1 MALFNSRKE
10 IVMKKI
16 WRALLA
22 VIIMLLI
29 TTNSWAVVVTGTGT
43 TRDEA
48 IRDGLRKAVEMCAG
62 SFVYAVTDVE
72 NYTLKLDQIVATS
85 IGYAKNY
92 RIIKETV
99 MDNLIVMP
107 MDVTISEDKIESVVR
122 NNVNLVTYEDVMRDY
137 NTVTHRQE
145 QMKKLVEMFKLLA
158 SRPVRE
164 KYNIA
169 YEGYEIKNITTT
181 KVDVYL
187 AVRITVNPYYSKL
200 YNEILKNLS
209 VNEFSGSTLGVGGN
223 YRFEKGRLVNDA
235 YIIDKNEL
243 NARTL
248 NEINVQAFVNG
259 KPIGKCR
266 PYRDNL
272 MVDFSITSFIANF
285 AVLFPQMMYQRLSTD
300 KEDVEAGERERKPI
314 DMKKYNNAAI
324 KNSKLFTPNGI
335 PLLYK
340 YTFTNPEEIKSLSTL
355 KFTLERCANRDHNHF
370 YY

>member
-1 MALFNSRKE
+1 
-10 IVMKKI
+10 MKKT

-29 TTNSWAVVVTGTGT
+29 TTNSWAVIVTGTGT

-85 IGYAKNY
+85 VGFAKSY
-92 RIIKETV
+92 RIIKESV

-122 NNVNLVTYEDVMRDY
+122 NNVNLITYEDVMKDY
-137 NTVTHRQE
+137 STVTHRQE
-145 QMKKLVEMFKLLA
+145 QMTKLVEMFKLLA
-158 SRPVRE
+158 SRPIRE
-164 KYNIA
+164 KYNIS
-169 YEGYEIKNITTT
+169 YESYQIKNIGTT
-181 KVDVYL
+181 KIDVYL
-187 AVRITVNPYYSKL
+187 TVRISVNPFYSKT
-200 YNEILKNLS
+200 YNQILKNLS
-209 VNEFSGSTLGVGGN
+209 LQESTNNTYGIGGN
-223 YRFEKGRLVNDA
+223 YRFENGRLVNDA
-235 YIIDKNEL
+235 YIIDRNEL

-248 NEINVQAFVNG
+248 NDIHIQAFVNG

-272 MVDFSITSFIANF
+272 MVDFSVVSFITNF
-285 AVLFPQMMYQRLSTD
+285 ATLFPQLMYQKLSTES
-300 KEDVEAGERERKPI
+300 EDIEPGYKERKPI
-314 DMKKYNNAAI
+314 NMKKYNNAAI
-324 KNSKLFTPNGI
+324 KNSKLLTPNGV

-340 YTFTNPEEIKSLSTL
+340 YTFTNPEEVKSLSTL
-355 KFTLERCANRDHNHF
+355 KFTLERCANREHNHF